1 MFVHFESETQVES
14 FKNFMCT
21 CHPKMKL
28 IFEKEQNKC
37 FNFLDVKVI
46 RENNVF
52 TTSVYRK
59 PIFSGFY
66 THFDSYM
73 PLNCKFSLVST
84 ILYEKPEFHQEICRI
99 KDIFIKSVCS
109 AKFIDLCVK
118 TFLNKVFIPKRIVQT
133 AEKKQ
138 ATIVLLY
145 MGMISTELKYKLHRT
160 FKQLLPACDL
170 RMIFKISS
178 RTKDYFNFKDKIKR
192 E

>member
-1 MFVHFESETQVES
+1 
-14 FKNFMCT
+14 MCT

-84 ILYEKPEFHQEICRI
+84 IIFRSFTISYEKPEFHQEICRI
-99 KDIFIKSVCS
+99 KDIFLKSVCS
-109 AKFIDLCVK
+109 EKFIDLCVK

-133 AEKKQ
+133 AEKKPLFYFIWVWSRLNLSTNYIEHLSNCYQ
-138 ATIVLLY
+138 LVTWEWYSKFPHAWKIISISKTKLSENYILY
-145 MGMISTELKYKLHRT
+145 
-160 FKQLLPACDL
+160 
-170 RMIFKISS
+170 
-178 RTKDYFNFKDKIKR
+178 
-192 E
+192 